1 MKWTQTTEYE
11 FQLDELPDEQYSEI
25 VTGICE
31 KIDPTF
37 YEDGRVG
44 FSHEWADDSQFWRT
58 WPLSDLVKTAVG
70 CGPEAAELASML
82 AEVEAAAEI
91 LKAAMTPNV

>member
-11 FQLDELPDEQYSEI
+11 FQLEELPDEQYSEI

-70 CGPEAAELASML
+70 RGPEAAELASML